1 MRMAFLWLALA
12 VFLGIIEA
20 CTVQLVSIW
29 IAGGAVAATVIA
41 ACGFGMGAQIGIF
54 LAVSA
59 ILLIATRPFVKKFTN
74 AAKEKTNSDR
84 IIGQKVVITEKVD
97 NIASTGKTVIN
108 GVEWTARSND
118 GRELEEGS
126 IAVVKKIEGVKLI
139 VG

>member
-1 MRMAFLWLALA
+1 MKMAFLWLALA

-29 IAGGAVAATVIA
+29 IAGGAVGATIIA
-41 ACGFGMGAQIGIF
+41 ACGFGMGTQIGVF
-54 LAVSA
+54 LAVSV
-59 ILLIATRPFVKKFTN
+59 ILLIATRPFVKKFTD
-74 AAKEKTNSDR
+74 AAKEKTNADR
-84 IIGQKVVITEKVD
+84 IIGQKVIITEKVD

-108 GVEWTARSND
+108 GVEWTARSDD
-118 GRELEEGS
+118 GRVLEKGS